1 MTEAKG
7 SPMKTLLKPFLAL
20 AAGLALSAGAVAA
33 EYTKGEVKKIDE
45 AQKKLTIKHE
55 ELKNLEMP
63 PMTMVFVVADEAM
76 LGKVKVGQTIEFVAE
91 RVNGRITV
99 TEIK

>member
-1 MTEAKG
+1 MYRRISTFTVALVA
-7 SPMKTLLKPFLAL
+7 SLAV
-20 AAGLALSAGAVAA
+20 AGAAFA
-33 EYTKGEVKKIDE
+33 TEYTKGEVKKIDE
-45 AQKKLTIKHE
+45 AQQKLTIKHE

-63 PMTMVFVVADEAM
+63 PMTMVFVVADQTM
-76 LGKVKVGQTIEFVAE
+76 LGKVKVGQMIEFVAE